1 MKGLQF
7 LSLLMI
13 GSLFAITGLRQ
24 FFVEP
29 LASTLPNL
37 IWFGVQ
43 VAPLLMVLPGML
55 GLQPR
60 NHFFGVLA
68 AMLYFVHGVMEVSTP
83 DLRVMALWEIG
94 FACGLVT
101 TATLTMRRLNR
112 APAQ

>member
-13 GSLFAITGLRQ
+13 GSLFALTGLRQ
-24 FFVEP
+24 FFIEP
-29 LASTLPNL
+29 LESTLPNL
-37 IWFGVQ
+37 LWFGIQ

-55 GLQPR
+55 GQQAR

-68 AMLYFVHGVMEVSTP
+68 AMLYFVHGVMEASTP
-83 DLRVMALWEIG
+83 DLRVLGLWEIG
-94 FACGLVT
+94 FSCGLVT